1 MTDDMHLNDEDIALF
16 ADALKLKKTRDLP
29 ASLVEHVADCR
40 TCKAQILQIYRIIE
54 NQDERPLGPHPFFHG
69 TKEPT
74 HRGMSILYRIAAML
88 ALAVGGGGLLYYLS
102 TRSGQETA
110 QTASQRPIVSPQT
123 DSSRGAVSP
132 DDSHPVLAEN
142 LVPNADLENLVGMR
156 TRSEGIR
163 VFSPLNGGLCDAA
176 TLFRWQSAGKTV
188 QFRVVNNKGV
198 EVFRK
203 ETSASRLRLG
213 KIPQPG
219 LYYWMLRTNG
229 ELAYVGKFFVK

>member
-1 MTDDMHLNDEDIALF
+1 
-16 ADALKLKKTRDLP
+16 
-29 ASLVEHVADCR
+29 
-40 TCKAQILQIYRIIE
+40 
-54 NQDERPLGPHPFFHG
+54 
-69 TKEPT
+69 
-74 HRGMSILYRIAAML
+74 
-88 ALAVGGGGLLYYLS
+88 
-102 TRSGQETA
+102 
-110 QTASQRPIVSPQT
+110 
-123 DSSRGAVSP
+123 VSP

-163 VFSPLNGGLCDAA
+163 VLSPLNGGSCDAT

-188 QFRVVNNKGV
+188 QFRVVNNKGQ

-213 KIPQPG
+213 KTPQPG